1 MAAPRR
7 NGGFTLLELLVA
19 LAIAALVVTA
29 AYGVFFSLNRAQQ
42 VASVDMEQRR
52 ALRSSLDLLRRELS
66 SILYNSGDKRLRL
79 LVEDRDFFGKPAS
92 NLSFATIAPPADGP
106 VSDQVLLRY
115 LVVEAGEQLKLTRAA
130 RDFFL
135 EEEMERV
142 PAYPVLDKLEG
153 FLVECYDGSKWLKN
167 WDTALTPALPKAI
180 RVTVTLRD
188 RERTVSHQVTA
199 LPKVTGQ

>member
-19 LAIAALVVTA
+19 LAIASLVITA

-42 VASVDMEQRR
+42 VAGVDMEQRR
-52 ALRSSLDLLRRELS
+52 ALRSALDLLRRELTS
-66 SILYNSGDKRLRL
+66 LLYRAGDKQLRL

-106 VSDQVLLRY
+106 VSDQLLLRY

-130 RDFFL
+130 RDYFL

-142 PAYPVLDKLEG
+142 AAYPVLEKLEG

-167 WDTALTPALPKAI
+167 WDTSLTPALPKAI

-188 RERTVSHQVTA
+188 RERVVSHRITA
-199 LPKVTGQ
+199 VPRITGP